1 MNLRT
6 EREMLDLLHARYGTV
21 RNGNGI
27 RYVLAEHVKNA
38 AGFNANRILDMM
50 VQDLYPSTGCAIH
63 GFEIKCSRADWLT
76 ELKDPTKA
84 EAFRPYC
91 DYFWLVVADRSIV
104 RLGELPSNWG
114 LLAPAGFTLRA
125 VFHAP
130 KNESVAPMPR
140 EMGAAFARAV
150 HKTAL
155 RQYQMTKNLE
165 LISDVQPAF

>member
-1 MNLRT
+1 
-6 EREMLDLLHARYGTV
+6 MLDLLHVRYGAV

-50 VQDLYPSTGCAIH
+50 IQDLYPSTGCAIH

-91 DYFWLVVADRSIV
+91 DYFWLVVADKDIV
-104 RLGELPSNWG
+104 KPGELPAGWG
-114 LLAPAGFTLRA
+114 LLVPSTVAWLPLRA
-125 VFHAP
+125 ARSAP
-130 KNESVAPMPR
+130 RNTLALPMPR
-140 EMGAAFARAV
+140 EMNAALMRAV
-150 HKTAL
+150 HKTTL

-165 LISDVQPAF
+165 LISNG